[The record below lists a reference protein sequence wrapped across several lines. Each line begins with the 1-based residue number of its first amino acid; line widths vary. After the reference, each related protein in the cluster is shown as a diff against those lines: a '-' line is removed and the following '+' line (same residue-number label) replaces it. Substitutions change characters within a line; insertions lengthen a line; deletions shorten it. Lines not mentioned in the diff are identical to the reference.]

1 MNAND
6 KLNAK
11 IAAQTTEALYEIAT
25 RLNLV
30 STAEATLVCARA
42 ESELE
47 RRVSQ
52 EEFAAHLAM
61 MEAMLDAAA

>member
-1 MNAND
+1 MTAKE
-6 KLNAK
+6 KLTAK

-30 STAEATLVCARA
+30 STAEATLVCALA

-47 RRVSQ
+47 RRVSP
-52 EEFAAHLAM
+52 EEFAAHLAI